1 MCTHRGGGAALG
13 TGASAASGQQLSDG
27 AQAAIARMTSRHH
40 LLMSWAQPYVRD
52 DADILRDVQQ
62 QVPGANGF
70 TLRSAP
76 DAQGY
81 ADVWPTYTAPSNS
94 WQGRMAS
101 TAISSVQN
109 SQTGR
114 LLARQRQQQ
123 QNATAQQV
131 NQSGSIRVRVIKNRS
146 EEDNG

>member
-1 MCTHRGGGAALG
+1 MCTHRGGAATLGAG
-13 TGASAASGQQLSDG
+13 SGATSGQQLSDG

-40 LLMSWAQPYVRD
+40 LLMSWARPFVRD
-52 DADILRDVQQ
+52 DTDILRDVQQ

-101 TAISSVQN
+101 TAISAMQS
-109 SQTGR
+109 SGTGR
-114 LLARQRQQQ
+114 TAAAQQQRQQS
-123 QNATAQQV
+123 ATARQV
-131 NQSGSIRVRVIKNRS
+131 NQSGPIRVRVIRYRS